1 VEFVESNGIGG
12 DAQLVSYF
20 AMVYD
25 KLVEGEVCSGNTT
38 RKKEDSRCSTVE
50 E

>member
-1 VEFVESNGIGG
+1 LDFVESNGIGG
-12 DAQLVSYF
+12 DAQLVSYL

-25 KLVEGEVCSGNTT
+25 RLVEGEVCSGNRT
-38 RKKEDSRCSTVE
+38 RKGKYSRCSTVE